1 MGRTRFPFTPQL
13 GKLGEKRLQ
22 ALSFRTLTQ
31 IARVERNQGGLAFAD
46 LMQNLQW
53 IQFGELR
60 SESFFG
66 RGGCDRAG
74 ARDYE
79 AFLGFFSLDPS

>member
-66 RGGCDRAG
+66 RGDRKKLRACG
-74 ARDYE
+74 TA
-79 AFLGFFSLDPS
+79 S